1 MIPDAYGFIYFY
13 KGTIMR
19 LMQFQIL
26 LTTIIAS
33 ILLQSGC
40 ITATESP
47 RERISINEGC
57 IFYKHRVIIL
67 TDIEADPDDTQ
78 SLIRLLLYSNEID
91 IKGLI
96 ATTSCWYKTRVNP
109 ESIKKIIQAY
119 GQVQPNLTKHAPDFP
134 EAEALL
140 KLVKQGLPKYGM
152 QGVGDGKDS
161 QGSDWIIKVLEEKDE
176 RPLWISVWGGVNTL
190 AQALHK
196 IENTKTETEAKELI
210 AKLRVYT
217 ISDQDDSGI
226 WIRNNFPDLF
236 YIVSPGDNYGSATW
250 SAINSVVEG
259 INNEK
264 ISNKWIAENIQQ
276 GHGPLG
282 AEYPDVAWGVEGDTP
297 SFLSLIPNGLNE
309 AEHPDWGGW
318 GGRYELYKPDFTKT
332 KKGDSDVPLAPETRE
347 IWTNAVDSYTPYIYK
362 DYGRTVGKSDVSFSD
377 NKVTLWRWRD
387 DFQNDFAAR
396 MDWCIKSYEQTNHP
410 PVPVL
415 GHPEQITVKSGEGFG
430 LDASGST
437 DPDGDNLS
445 YLWFHYPEAGSYKK
459 LIKMGQPENAQGVY
473 VTAPEVERNE
483 TAHIIL
489 RVTDKGEPRLSRYKR
504 IIVNIL
510 PE

>member
-1 MIPDAYGFIYFY
+1 
-13 KGTIMR
+13 MR
-19 LMQFQIL
+19 IMQFKMPL
-26 LTTIIAS
+26 MVSIAG

-40 ITATESP
+40 ITAAESQ
-47 RERISINEGC
+47 RERISINEDRSLHKYNSEAQANQ
-57 IFYKHRVIIL
+57 INRVIIL

-96 ATTSCWYKTRVNP
+96 ATTSVWQKTRVAP

-119 GQVQPNLTKHAPDFP
+119 GKVQPSLKKHEAGFLD
-134 EAEALL
+134 AEALL
-140 KLVKQGLPKYGM
+140 MKVKQGLAKYGM

-176 RPLWISVWGGVNTL
+176 RPLWISVWGGANTL
-190 AQALHK
+190 AQALYK
-196 IENTKTETEAKELI
+196 IKNTKTETEAKKLI

-226 WIRNNFPDLF
+226 WIRKNFPDLF
-236 YIVSPGDNYGSATW
+236 YIVSPGDDYGSSTW
-250 SAINSVVEG
+250 NAINSFVKG
-259 INNEK
+259 INNDE
-264 ISNKWIAENIQQ
+264 ISNNWLAQNIQQ

-282 AEYPDVAWGVEGDTP
+282 AEYPDVAWGIEGDTP
-297 SFLSLIPNGLNE
+297 SWLSLIPNGLNE

-318 GGRYELYKPDFTKT
+318 GGRYELYKPDFATL
-332 KKGDSDVPLAPETRE
+332 KKGESGVPFEPETRE
-347 IWTNAVDSYTPYIYK
+347 IWTNAIDSYTPYIYNE
-362 DYGRTVGKSDVSFSD
+362 YGRAVRKDTVSFTD

-396 MDWCIKSYEQTNHP
+396 MDWCIKSYQEANHP

-430 LDASGST
+430 LGASGTT

-445 YLWFHYPEAGSYKK
+445 YLWFNYPEAGSYKK
-459 LIKMGQPENAQGVY
+459 LIKIDSAENARGVY
-473 VTAPEVERNE
+473 VIAPEVEKNE
-483 TAHIIL
+483 TAHFIL
-489 RVTDKGEPRLSRYKR
+489 RVTDKGKPQLSRYKR
-504 IIVNIL
+504 VIVNVL
-510 PE
+510 PK